1 MEIYAE
7 ISYKILEDIEEF
19 GRELL
24 LPSGVSMYR
33 RKGSRACHLT
43 FDKPDRQN
51 VIDFLEDRR
60 ISWQDIPEEKEN
72 KKEHK
77 EDWAKSKEWMKP
89 KEWEKP
95 AKNKSGFRDFTDPW
109 LQSD

>member
-7 ISYKILEDIEEF
+7 ISYKMLEDIEEL
-19 GRELL
+19 GRELR

-33 RKGSRACHLT
+33 RKGSRACHLE
-43 FDKPDRQN
+43 FDKSEKSN

-60 ISWQDIPEEKEN
+60 ISWQDIPEEREN
-72 KKEHK
+72 KKEHR
-77 EDWAKSKEWMKP
+77 EDWAKL

-95 AKNKSGFRDFTDPW
+95 AKKKSGFRDFTDPW
-109 LQSD
+109 DLEEKNEDN